1 MIRCGW
7 ILLLAG
13 VALAQGEAPPAI
25 DATQAI
31 NDARDKLGDWKAYS
45 GTLPMTV
52 EVSGQAAEKA
62 SFAVA
67 YQAPNQ
73 LRVQSNQEDATGK
86 ESILLVFAPETI
98 WAEGRTVPAGPGG
111 APAPD
116 VRVRK
121 VIVDRIDSF
130 TLGVLKR
137 LDLVEGIPHLLF
149 ARPGLL
155 LEFTAQCFSLTATE
169 VGGEIAIEATR
180 LKEPEGLDEA
190 ADVLEGVRRVRI
202 VVARE
207 DKRLLETVLEG
218 GTGGK
223 LTVSYRELGWDKAPE
238 AALFEYKAPEGVQ
251 VEEIDERFQKPG
263 PMPEGDGPM
272 MEPPK

>member
-7 ILLLAG
+7 ILFLAG

-25 DATQAI
+25 DAMQAI

-45 GTLPMTV
+45 GILPMTV
-52 EVSGQAAEKA
+52 EVPDQATEKA

-67 YQAPNQ
+67 YQSPNQ
-73 LRVQSNQEDATGK
+73 LRVQSSHEDATGK
-86 ESILLVFAPETI
+86 ESILLVFAPEAI
-98 WAEGRTVPAGPGG
+98 WAEGRTEPVGG
-111 APAPD
+111 APD

-155 LEFTAQCFSLTATE
+155 LEFTAQCFSLTASE
-169 VGGEIAIEATR
+169 SDGEIAIEATR
-180 LKEPEGLDEA
+180 IKEPEGLDEA
-190 ADVLEGVRRVRI
+190 ADVIEGVRKIRLL
-202 VVARE
+202 VAKE
-207 DKRLLETVLEG
+207 DKRLLEAVLEG

-238 AALFEYKAPEGVQ
+238 AAVFEYKAPEGVQ
-251 VEEIDERFQKPG
+251 VEEVDERFLKPG

>member
-1 MIRCGW
+1 MIR
-7 ILLLAG
+7 LLCLLIAASL
-13 VALAQGEAPPAI
+13 ALAEDAPPAI
-25 DATQAI
+25 DAMQAI

-52 EVSGQAAEKA
+52 EVPGQAAEKA

-86 ESILLVFAPETI
+86 ESILLVFAPEMI
-98 WAEGRTVPAGPGG
+98 WAEGRTEPAGPGG
-111 APAPD
+111 ATATD

-137 LDLVEGIPHLLF
+137 LDQVEGIPHLLF

-155 LEFTAQCFSLTATE
+155 LEFTAQCFSLTATD

-190 ADVLEGVRRVRI
+190 ADVLEGIRKVRI
-202 VVARE
+202 VVSKE
-207 DKRLLETVLEG
+207 DKRLLEVSIEG

-238 AALFEYKAPEGVQ
+238 PAVFEYKAPEGVQ
-251 VEEIDERFQKPG
+251 VEEVDERFQKPG